1 MRLSIWDS
9 YTPDTSLLL
18 YPAYSGFLLNSFSRS
33 SRSQSSRSQSSRSQS
48 SRSQSFRFRY
58 ILGRRRRFLRDP
70 ACPRCRNSGLSWR
83 LESDNFRNSI
93 LTFFNQENQNEPEEE
108 APITDIVIPMS
119 FYPYQ
124 LFEPNLFLG
133 STPHLPLYHLWSNY
147 LVYLE

>member
-1 MRLSIWDS
+1 MRLSIWDT

-33 SRSQSSRSQSSRSQS
+33 SRSESFRSESFRFQSSRS
-48 SRSQSFRFRY
+48 RY
-58 ILGRRRRFLRDP
+58 ILGRRRFIRDP
-70 ACPRCRNSGLSWR
+70 ECPRCRKSGLSWR

-108 APITDIVIPMS
+108 APLTDIVIPMS

-124 LFEPNLFLG
+124 LFEPNLFWG